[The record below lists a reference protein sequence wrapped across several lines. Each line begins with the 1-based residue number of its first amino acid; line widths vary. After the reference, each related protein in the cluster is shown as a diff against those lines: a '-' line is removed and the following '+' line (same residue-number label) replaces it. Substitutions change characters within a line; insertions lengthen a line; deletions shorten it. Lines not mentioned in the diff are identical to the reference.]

1 MLEALLLQHARIHVV
16 LEMVVIER
24 DPQAVHPDG
33 RKERSVLV
41 HEEVLEPPVEEILI
55 LLRPEDLE
63 HRRAVLVLLSG
74 IAGDEILHAAHT
86 YQQGLQ
92 SAQGE
97 TDFIHPPSPA
107 PRRITSFPA
116 PSTTR
121 SPCTLRNEY
130 SGAAISVLFVCFVCL
145 AAVITGDDIYIYRR
159 LDGHG
164 RRHNNC
170 GAGWG
175 RFQAKWDRP
184 ASDPPAAGIRG
195 HRENGYL
202 RRLSA
207 LHQARETRKYGL
219 YSKPR
224 SNRTG
229 RQLYS

>member
-1 MLEALLLQHARIHVV
+1 MLESLLLQHARIHVV

-33 RKERSVLV
+33 RKERRVLV

-63 HRRAVLVLLSG
+63 HHRAVLVLLSG

-92 SAQGE
+92 FAQTWGVE

-130 SGAAISVLFVCFVCL
+130 SGAAIFIFVCL
-145 AAVITGDDIYIYRR
+145 
-159 LDGHG
+159 
-164 RRHNNC
+164 
-170 GAGWG
+170 
-175 RFQAKWDRP
+175 F
-184 ASDPPAAGIRG
+184 
-195 HRENGYL
+195 
-202 RRLSA
+202 LSVW
-207 LHQARETRKYGL
+207 LL
-219 YSKPR
+219 
-224 SNRTG
+224 
-229 RQLYS
+229 